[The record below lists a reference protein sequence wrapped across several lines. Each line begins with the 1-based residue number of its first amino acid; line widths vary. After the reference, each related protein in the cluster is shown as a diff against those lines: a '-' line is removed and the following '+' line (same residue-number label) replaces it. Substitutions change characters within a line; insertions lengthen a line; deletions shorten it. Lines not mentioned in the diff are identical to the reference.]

1 MPEILFTMNVYG
13 KLHCHTLKWIKKT
26 PEKYPK
32 NSPYDCFTS
41 FRQDLLCKNHF
52 IKVFEHSC
60 VAAMCENNMPIIVKS
75 THKFFYNLQ
84 NHKQSLRT
92 VSDSPSVH
100 VTEGKKSRPFVTLPY
115 RHTRVRSCGPLPL
128 LITCCSCWRY
138 LCIVKTKF

>member
-1 MPEILFTMNVYG
+1 MD
-13 KLHCHTLKWIKKT
+13 KKT

-41 FRQDLLCKNHF
+41 FKGDLLCKNHF

-92 VSDSPSVH
+92 VSDCPSVH

-115 RHTRVRSCGPLPL
+115 RHTPEWEAAVRFHYGL
-128 LITCCSCWRY
+128 LAVAAGGIY
-138 LCIVKTKF
+138 V